1 VQDQLSAGGAV
12 VRPPRDSEFTELVEA
27 AWPGLYRTAYLLLG
41 EHHLAEDLVQ
51 TSLAKTYASWGKV
64 REPAAAA
71 GYARVVLANTA
82 SSWFRRRSWR
92 NERPA
97 AELPDRAA
105 AHPEP
110 SDRPAVLDALR
121 TLPPRQRAVVVLR
134 YYADLSVREVA
145 DALGIS
151 EGTVK
156 SQTAHALETL
166 RLRLG
171 DEVVPHAEGASR
183 D

>member
-1 VQDQLSAGGAV
+1 VARTPSDA
-12 VRPPRDSEFTELVEA
+12 EFTELVEA

-64 REPAAAA
+64 REPAAAM

-92 NERPA
+92 NERPTS
-97 AELPDRAA
+97 ELPE
-105 AHPEP
+105 PPGCPSEP
-110 SDRPAVLDALR
+110 SDRPAVVEALR

-156 SQTAHALETL
+156 SQTSHALTTL
-166 RLRLG
+166 RVRLG
-171 DEVVPHAEGASR
+171 DDVVPMNEGARR

>member
-1 VQDQLSAGGAV
+1 VAAPSDE
-12 VRPPRDSEFTELVEA
+12 EFAELVEA

-64 REPAAAA
+64 REPAAAV

-97 AELPDRAA
+97 AELPER
-105 AHPEP
+105 PGGGSEP
-110 SDRPAVLDALR
+110 SDRPAVIAALR
-121 TLPPRQRAVVVLR
+121 TLPPRQRTVVVLR

-145 DALGIS
+145 DALEIS

-156 SQTAHALETL
+156 SQTSHALSTL
-166 RLRLG
+166 RVALG
-171 DEVVPHAEGASR
+171 DDVIPLSEGARR

>member
-1 VQDQLSAGGAV
+1 VAAPSDE
-12 VRPPRDSEFTELVEA
+12 EFAELVEA
-27 AWPGLYRTAYLLLG
+27 AWPGLYRTAYLLVG

-51 TSLAKTYASWGKV
+51 TALAKTYASWGKV

-97 AELPDRAA
+97 AELPEPPGAFTD
-105 AHPEP
+105 P
-110 SDRPAVLDALR
+110 SDRPAVVEALR
-121 TLPPRQRAVVVLR
+121 ALPPRQRAVVVLR

-156 SQTAHALETL
+156 SQTSHALSTL
-166 RLRLG
+166 RVRLG
-171 DEVVPHAEGASR
+171 DDVVPLNEGARR

>member
-1 VQDQLSAGGAV
+1 M
-12 VRPPRDSEFTELVEA
+12 
-27 AWPGLYRTAYLLLG
+27 
-41 EHHLAEDLVQ
+41 Q
-51 TSLAKTYASWGKV
+51 TSLAKTYASWAKV

-97 AELPDRAA
+97 SELPE
-105 AHPEP
+105 PPGSTSEP
-110 SDRPAVLDALR
+110 SDRPAVVEALR
-121 TLPPRQRAVVVLR
+121 TLPPRQRTVVVLR

-156 SQTAHALETL
+156 SQTSHALSAL

-171 DEVVPHAEGASR
+171 DDVVPVNEGARR

>member
-1 VQDQLSAGGAV
+1 MARTPSDA
-12 VRPPRDSEFTELVEA
+12 EFTELVEA
-27 AWPGLYRTAYLLLG
+27 AWPGLYRTAYLLVG
-41 EHHLAEDLVQ
+41 EHQLAEDLVQ

-97 AELPDRAA
+97 SELPELPGAA
-105 AHPEP
+105 SEP
-110 SDRPAVLDALR
+110 SDRPAIIEALR

-134 YYADLSVREVA
+134 YYADLSVRQVA
-145 DALGIS
+145 DALGIT

-156 SQTAHALETL
+156 SQTSHALTAL
-166 RLRLG
+166 RVRLG
-171 DEVVPHAEGASR
+171 DDVVPMNEGARR

>member
-1 VQDQLSAGGAV
+1 V
-12 VRPPRDSEFTELVEA
+12 VRTPSDSDFTELVEA
-27 AWPGLYRTAYLLLG
+27 AWPGLYRTAYLLVG
-41 EHHLAEDLVQ
+41 DHHLAEDLVQ

-97 AELPDRAA
+97 SELPEPAGSI
-105 AHPEP
+105 PEP
-110 SDRPAVLDALR
+110 SDRPAIVEALR

-134 YYADLSVREVA
+134 YYADLSVRDVA

-156 SQTAHALETL
+156 SQTSHALSAL
-166 RLRLG
+166 RVRLG
-171 DEVVPHAEGASR
+171 DDVVPMSERSPR
-183 D
+183 